1 MLRSCHFDLEMC
13 FGPQLRALFQQ
24 LNSQK
29 CSDPKVCL
37 AFWLRSVLRATAACT
52 RHSRV
57 YLWSFDF
64 ETGAAKLRKTQCFVT
79 FLPFRALW
87 SSFYLLSLI
96 WLLPHL
102 LLHQSISQKFHFLQ
116 IYLIIHFNTFHALCM
131 YMYTHVQ
138 IYEAHTFWTKSMNVF
153 LSGCVQMHAVNAHFL
168 IHLDVFWPS
177 PCWRGPW
184 FLIDPWLVS
193 GTWTGHKT
201 SIKWPH
207 NKRSPNHADSMPT
220 RVTRQC

>member
-37 AFWLRSVLRATAACT
+37 AFWLRNVLRATAACT

-116 IYLIIHFNTFHALCM
+116 IYLIIHFNTFQYILCIM
-131 YMYTHVQ
+131 HVYVYTRTDLWSTY
-138 IYEAHTFWTKSMNVF
+138 ILDEIDECFFERLRADACCKCTLSDTF
-153 LSGCVQMHAVNAHFL
+153 GCVLAVSMLA
-168 IHLDVFWPS
+168 
-177 PCWRGPW
+177 
-184 FLIDPWLVS
+184 
-193 GTWTGHKT
+193 WTMV
-201 SIKWPH
+201 PH
-207 NKRSPNHADSMPT
+207 WSMACF
-220 RVTRQC
+220 RNMNWA